1 MKKHSSIYFGILA
14 VVLSMVMIA
23 TTLITAGADTNTL
36 SQSEIDA
43 IVNTTTDAKQVTS
56 PFIQAAE
63 KVRGSVVGVNNYT
76 VRTSSYYG
84 YGFGFGYGNRQ
95 QESQEVKQGFG
106 SGVVITSYGHILT
119 NYHVIEDATRVT
131 VTTDQDDQEH
141 AATIVGYDSDLDIA
155 VLYAPDIDLAPVP
168 MGDSDQLQVGEWA
181 IVIGNPL
188 GENFARTTTVGV
200 ISALDR
206 QVQDRTYD
214 RYGRRTTI
222 TNTMIQVDAAINS
235 GNSGG
240 GLFNTLGQ
248 LMGIPER
255 KYTSGATMYQ
265 ADVDNIGMCI
275 PINVA
280 KPLIEQVLKEFN
292 PNSASAQASDD
303 RQQKD
308 NQGELLV
315 GRPRLG
321 VTVTSFMNS
330 NSALP
335 NGAVVKNV
343 EANSPAAQ
351 GGVKEGDIIVE
362 CDGTIISNYTDLTAK
377 IKEYSEGD
385 TVKLKVWRDEGLAS
399 QIGQNSIDLSQV
411 GEGEYI
417 DLTVTLRVIDDQNM

>member
-1 MKKHSSIYFGILA
+1 MKKHSSLYFGILA
-14 VVLSMVMIA
+14 VLLAVAMIA
-23 TTLITAGADTNTL
+23 TTLITAGAATSTIP
-36 SQSEIDA
+36 QSEIDA
-43 IVNTTTDAKQVTS
+43 IVNTTTDASQVTS
-56 PFIQAAE
+56 PFVQVAE

-76 VRTSSYYG
+76 TRTSSY
-84 YGFGFGYGNRQ
+84 YGFGFGYGYGNRQ
-95 QESQEVKQGFG
+95 QQSQEVKQGFG

-131 VTTDQDDQEH
+131 VTIDQDDQEH

-155 VLYAPDIDLAPVP
+155 VLYAPDIHLDPVP
-168 MGDSDQLQVGEWA
+168 LGDSDQLQVGEWA

-188 GENFARTTTVGV
+188 GENFARSMTVGIV
-200 ISALDR
+200 SALDR

-248 LMGIPER
+248 LQGIPER

-275 PINVA
+275 PINVT
-280 KPLIEQVLKEFN
+280 KPLIEQVLKEYN
-292 PNSASAQASDD
+292 PSETQSAAANDQKSA
-303 RQQKD
+303 
-308 NQGELLV
+308 QGELLV

-330 NSALP
+330 TSVLP

-343 EANSPAAQ
+343 EANSPAEQA
-351 GGVKEGDIIVE
+351 GIKVGDIIVE
-362 CDGTIISNYTDLTAK
+362 CDGTIISSYTDLTAK
-377 IKEYSEGD
+377 IKDYNEGD

-399 QIGQNSIDLSQV
+399 QIGQDSIDLSQV